1 MDGRDLITREEAVLR
16 GCDRRMIGSRECFMC
31 GKKIGRQR
39 AFGWTI
45 FARFRQQNLLTLK
58 NTGVF
63 ADWEIIAE
71 FDSNWWIVYCRTV
84 DEVYT
89 STCQTRTMKPK
100 QGNEQ

>member
-45 FARFRQQNLLTLK
+45 FARFGQMLFGHRRCFMK
-58 NTGVF
+58 EATGV
-63 ADWEIIAE
+63 
-71 FDSNWWIVYCRTV
+71 CRR
-84 DEVYT
+84 E
-89 STCQTRTMKPK
+89 QKKPVR
-100 QGNEQ
+100 